1 MRKYKKY
8 IAEAKEKA
16 TSIEKYAIENRII
29 HGRYIDGKLILVFHA
44 LYDAVH
50 KSIIYYNCVT
60 HKFCNY
66 KGR

>member
-16 TSIEKYAIENRII
+16 TSVEKYAVENGAIC
-29 HGRYIDGKLILVFHA
+29 GRYIDGKLILVFHA
-44 LYDAVH
+44 LYDTVH

-60 HKFCNY
+60 HSFCNY
-66 KGR
+66 KGV

>member
-1 MRKYKKY
+1 MKKY

-16 TSIEKYAIENRII
+16 TSVEKYAVENGAIC
-29 HGRYIDGKLILVFHA
+29 GRYIDGKLILVFHA

-66 KGR
+66 KGK